1 MLLFQSMKCQL
12 LLFLYLLNTTGV
24 PVNKEVTT
32 LTYVSDIADIE
43 TIREGGAKV
52 VTQEDD
58 NKESKSLV
66 CGILSNQSS

>member
-1 MLLFQSMKCQL
+1 MNCLL
-12 LLFLYLLNTTGV
+12 LLFLHVLSTTGV

-43 TIREGGAKV
+43 TIRKGGVKV

-58 NKESKSLV
+58 SKESGSLV
-66 CGILSNQSS
+66 CGFLRN

>member
-1 MLLFQSMKCQL
+1 MKCQL

-58 NKESKSLV
+58 NKDSRSLV
-66 CGILSNQSS
+66 CGFLSNQSS